1 MAVRRQAASSLHD
14 ALQEASL
21 RAWRYTT
28 GAEVRAPV
36 SLCFRIAQ
44 NVAIDFARAQN
55 RAPFTT
61 HEREVEQHAT
71 DDPGPEHFAPATPE
85 LELAK
90 RVIGRLTPGCRHVFL
105 LSRTHGVRNPEIASP
120 GCVPR
125 KKVEKRSNS

>member
-1 MAVRRQAASSLHD
+1 MRISDWSSDVCSSDLLRPRPSMAVRRQAASSLHD

-61 HEREVEQHAT
+61 HECEVEQHAT
-71 DDPGPEHFAPATPE
+71 DDPGPQPFAVATQE
-85 LELAK
+85 DRK
-90 RVIGRLTPGCRHVFL
+90 STRLNYSH
-105 LSRTHGVRNPEIASP
+105 
-120 GCVPR
+120 
-125 KKVEKRSNS
+125 

>member
-1 MAVRRQAASSLHD
+1 MRISDWSSDVCSSDLLRPRPSMAVRRQAASSLHD

-61 HEREVEQHAT
+61 HQGEDRKGAGEGKSVSVGV
-71 DDPGPEHFAPATPE
+71 DLGG
-85 LELAK
+85 
-90 RVIGRLTPGCRHVFL
+90 GRHLT
-105 LSRTHGVRNPEIASP
+105 
-120 GCVPR
+120 
-125 KKVEKRSNS
+125 KKKTN